1 MFGFAAL
8 SNLPFSILRNKADQ
22 AAAANHHHY
31 YGNSM
36 PPPPTPHRQ
45 FSNPIDQAPYWT
57 PHHIN
62 QQQALEPTP
71 SGDFGGGIE
80 GQGSPVRRLQFR

>member
-22 AAAANHHHY
+22 AVAANHHHY
-31 YGNSM
+31 Y
-36 PPPPTPHRQ
+36 PPPTPHRQ
-45 FSNPIDQAPYWT
+45 FSNSIEQAPYWT

-62 QQQALEPTP
+62 QQQPLEPAP
-71 SGDFGGGIE
+71 SGDFGGIE